1 MSVVKKMNEQYF
13 EIGKVVSVSGN
24 SITVQLSDSV
34 KSDMP
39 IINGVVYRIGQIGSF
54 LKIPLGYCNVIGI
67 VTQIGAAATPE
78 NVLEK
83 QLSFGYDSVS
93 NSQWLAI
100 NLIGEQT
107 GKQFNRGVSQSPTT
121 GDSVCLVTIED
132 LSNIY
137 NDYDA
142 SSSIN
147 VGNISSSESLNA
159 YMNLDKV
166 VSRHIAVL
174 GSTGSGKSNAVG
186 VILNAIIEKQ
196 FKNAR
201 ILVLDPHGEYNTV
214 FKRSSSVYKIGG
226 DYTTSKQLYVPYW
239 ALPFNE
245 LISLFDAPI
254 TDANRE
260 YIREKIVHAK
270 VKGAEVNGIKIDS
283 VLISADSP
291 IPFSIKKLWFDLDDF
306 ERQTF
311 NKRGDPDSKT
321 ELVEKGDPDRLK
333 SNIYQPAS
341 TTNSPPFTN
350 NQAKGLLSFLESIRL
365 KLTDTRYNFLFSPG
379 EYTPDKEGKIQKD
392 IGELLSDW
400 FDSQKAISIFD
411 LSNVPAELML
421 SITGTL
427 LNIVY
432 DALFW
437 GQNLSNGGK
446 RRPLLIVLE
455 EAHNYLHNGK
465 ASIASRTVQR
475 IAREGRKYG
484 IGLMLVT
491 QRPSE
496 LDETVLSQ
504 CGTIVALRMNNNKD
518 RAYVSGAIQDELR
531 SLIDLL
537 PSMRTG
543 EAIISGEG
551 VKIPSRV
558 QFFRLNG
565 AYKGS
570 DPAVSELWRNAP
582 ENENSYAELV
592 KLWRNK
598 KFTLEENESE

>member
-1 MSVVKKMNEQYF
+1 MSNQQLQ
-13 EIGKVVSVSGN
+13 IGKVVSASGN
-24 SITVQLSDSV
+24 SITVHLSDSV
-34 KSDMP
+34 KSDIP

-67 VTQIGAAATPE
+67 VTQIGTAAIPE
-78 NVLEK
+78 NILEK
-83 QLSFGYDSVS
+83 QSVDNYDVIS
-93 NSQWLAI
+93 NCQWLTL
-100 NLIGEQT
+100 NLIGEQI
-107 GKQFNRGVSQSPTT
+107 GNRFERGVSQPPTT
-121 GDSVCLVTIED
+121 GDPVYLVTIED
-132 LSNIY
+132 LSKIY
-137 NDYDA
+137 SDYDA
-142 SSSIN
+142 SSSII

-159 YMNLDKV
+159 FINLDKI

-201 ILVLDPHGEYNTV
+201 ILVLDPHGEYNTI
-214 FKRSSSVYKIGG
+214 FKKDSIVYKISNEH
-226 DYTTSKQLYVPYW
+226 DSKHLYVPYW

-245 LISLFDAPI
+245 LMSLFDAPI
-254 TDANRE
+254 SESNRE
-260 YIREKIVHAK
+260 YIREKIVQAK
-270 VKGAEVNGIKIDS
+270 INGAETNGIKIDH

-291 IPFSIKKLWFDLDDF
+291 IPFSIKQLWFNLDDF

-311 NKRGDPDSKT
+311 RIRGDINSKT
-321 ELVEKGDPDRLK
+321 DIIQKGDPDKLI
-333 SNIYQPAS
+333 SNIYTPA
-341 TTNSPPFTN
+341 TTNNSPPYIN
-350 NQAKGLLSFLESIRL
+350 NQQKGILGFLESVKL

-379 EYTPDKEGKIQKD
+379 EYTPDLNGKIKKD
-392 IGELLSDW
+392 IGDLLSDW
-400 FDSQKAISIFD
+400 FDSKKVISIFD
-411 LSNVPAELML
+411 LSNAPSELML
-421 SITGTL
+421 SITGAL

-432 DALFW
+432 EALFW

-446 RRPLLIVLE
+446 KRPLLIVLE
-455 EAHNYLHNGK
+455 EAHNYLQNGK
-465 ASIASRTVQR
+465 ESIASRTVQR

-484 IGLMLVT
+484 VGLMLVT

-518 RAYVSGAIQDELR
+518 RSYVSGAIQDELR

-558 QFFRLNG
+558 QFFKLSA
-565 AYKGS
+565 AYKGA
-570 DPAVSELWRNAP
+570 DPAVSELWRKIG
-582 ENENSYAELV
+582 EKENSYAELV
-592 KLWRNK
+592 CLWRNK
-598 KFTLEENESE
+598 KFNLEENDND

>member
-1 MSVVKKMNEQYF
+1 MNAVKKMNEQYF

-67 VTQIGAAATPE
+67 VTQIGAVAIPE

-83 QLSFGYDSVS
+83 QLTFGYDAVS
-93 NSQWLAI
+93 NSQWLTI

-107 GKQFNRGVSQSPTT
+107 GKRFYRGVSQSPTT
-121 GDSVCLVTIED
+121 GDSVCLVTIDD

-137 NDYDA
+137 NDYNA

-159 YMNLDKV
+159 YMNLDKI

-214 FKRSSSVYKIGG
+214 FKRSSSVYKVGG
-226 DYTTSKQLYVPYW
+226 DYTSKHLYVPYW

-260 YIREKIVHAK
+260 YIREKIVNAK
-270 VKGAEVNGIKIDS
+270 VKGAEVNGIKIDP

-321 ELVEKGDPDRLK
+321 QLIEQGDPNKLK

-341 TTNSPPFTN
+341 TTNSPPYIN
-350 NQAKGLLSFLESIRL
+350 NQAKGLLGFLESIRL
-365 KLTDTRYNFLFSPG
+365 KLADTRYHFLFMPG
-379 EYTPDKEGKIQKD
+379 EYTPDIEGKIQKD
-392 IGELLSDW
+392 ISDLLSDW
-400 FDSQKAISIFD
+400 FDSQKTISIFD

-432 DALFW
+432 EALFW

-446 RRPLLIVLE
+446 HRPLLIVLE
-455 EAHNYLHNGK
+455 EAHNYLHSGK

-570 DPAVSELWRNAP
+570 DPAVSELWRNVS
-582 ENENSYAELV
+582 ENENSYAELI

>member
-93 NSQWLAI
+93 NSQWLTI

-186 VILNAIIEKQ
+186 VILIAIIEKQ

-201 ILVLDPHGEYNTV
+201 ILVLDPHGE
-214 FKRSSSVYKIGG
+214 
-226 DYTTSKQLYVPYW
+226 
-239 ALPFNE
+239 
-245 LISLFDAPI
+245 
-254 TDANRE
+254 
-260 YIREKIVHAK
+260 
-270 VKGAEVNGIKIDS
+270 
-283 VLISADSP
+283 
-291 IPFSIKKLWFDLDDF
+291 
-306 ERQTF
+306 
-311 NKRGDPDSKT
+311 
-321 ELVEKGDPDRLK
+321 
-333 SNIYQPAS
+333 
-341 TTNSPPFTN
+341 
-350 NQAKGLLSFLESIRL
+350 
-365 KLTDTRYNFLFSPG
+365 
-379 EYTPDKEGKIQKD
+379 
-392 IGELLSDW
+392 
-400 FDSQKAISIFD
+400 
-411 LSNVPAELML
+411 
-421 SITGTL
+421 
-427 LNIVY
+427 
-432 DALFW
+432 
-437 GQNLSNGGK
+437 
-446 RRPLLIVLE
+446 
-455 EAHNYLHNGK
+455 
-465 ASIASRTVQR
+465 
-475 IAREGRKYG
+475 
-484 IGLMLVT
+484 
-491 QRPSE
+491 
-496 LDETVLSQ
+496 
-504 CGTIVALRMNNNKD
+504 
-518 RAYVSGAIQDELR
+518 
-531 SLIDLL
+531 
-537 PSMRTG
+537 
-543 EAIISGEG
+543 
-551 VKIPSRV
+551 
-558 QFFRLNG
+558 
-565 AYKGS
+565 
-570 DPAVSELWRNAP
+570 
-582 ENENSYAELV
+582 
-592 KLWRNK
+592 
-598 KFTLEENESE
+598 

>member
-1 MSVVKKMNEQYF
+1 MRVVKKMNERYF
-13 EIGKVVSVSGN
+13 EIGKVVSVTGN
-24 SITVQLSDSV
+24 SVTVQLSDSV

-67 VTQIGAAATPE
+67 VTQNGAAATPE
-78 NVLEK
+78 NILEK
-83 QLSFGYDSVS
+83 QLALGYESVS
-93 NSQWLAI
+93 NSQWLTI

-107 GKQFNRGVSQSPTT
+107 GKRFDRGVSQSPTT

-137 NDYDA
+137 NDYDT

-147 VGNISSSESLNA
+147 IGNISSSESLNA
-159 YMNLDKV
+159 YMNLDKI

-201 ILVLDPHGEYNTV
+201 ILILDPHGEYNTV
-214 FKRSSSVYKIGG
+214 FKKNSTVYKICNEN
-226 DYTTSKQLYVPYW
+226 DSKPLYVPYW

-245 LISLFDAPI
+245 LMSLFDAPI
-254 TDANRE
+254 SEANRE
-260 YIREKIVHAK
+260 YIREKIVQAK
-270 VKGAEVNGIKIDS
+270 VKGAETNGIKIDP

-311 NKRGDPDSKT
+311 LKRGEPDSKT
-321 ELVEKGDPDRLK
+321 ELIQTGDPDKLI
-333 SNIYQPAS
+333 SNIYQPAT
-341 TTNSPPFTN
+341 TTNSPPYTN
-350 NQAKGLLSFLESIRL
+350 NLQKGILGFLECIRL
-365 KLTDTRYNFLFSPG
+365 KLTDTRYNFLFLPG
-379 EYTPDKEGKIQKD
+379 EYTPDLDGKIKKD
-392 IGELLSDW
+392 IGDLLSDW
-400 FDSQKAISIFD
+400 FDSKKVISIFD
-411 LSNVPAELML
+411 LSNVPSELML
-421 SITGTL
+421 SITGAL
-427 LNIVY
+427 LNIIY
-432 DALFW
+432 EALFW

-446 RRPLLIVLE
+446 KRPLLIVLE

-465 ASIASRTVQR
+465 NSIASRTVQR

-518 RAYVSGAIQDELR
+518 RSYVSGAIQDELR

-537 PSMRTG
+537 PSVRTG

-570 DPAVSELWRNAP
+570 DPAVSELWRNVSK
-582 ENENSYAELV
+582 NENSYSELV
-592 KLWRNK
+592 NLWRNK
-598 KFTLEENESE
+598 KFTLEENKNE

>member
-1 MSVVKKMNEQYF
+1 MNAVKKMNEQYF

-67 VTQIGAAATPE
+67 VTQIGAVAIPE

-83 QLSFGYDSVS
+83 QLTFGYDAVS
-93 NSQWLAI
+93 NSQWLTI

-107 GKQFNRGVSQSPTT
+107 GKRFYRGVSQSPTT
-121 GDSVCLVTIED
+121 GDSVCLVTIDD

-137 NDYDA
+137 NDYNA

-159 YMNLDKV
+159 YMNLDKI

-226 DYTTSKQLYVPYW
+226 DYTSKHLYVPYW

-260 YIREKIVHAK
+260 YIREKIVNAK
-270 VKGAEVNGIKIDS
+270 VKGAEVNGIKIDP

-311 NKRGDPDSKT
+311 NKRGDLDSKT
-321 ELVEKGDPDRLK
+321 QLIEQGDPNKLK

-341 TTNSPPFTN
+341 TTNSPPYIN
-350 NQAKGLLSFLESIRL
+350 NQAKGLLGFLESIRL
-365 KLTDTRYNFLFSPG
+365 KLADTRYNFLFMPG
-379 EYTPDKEGKIQKD
+379 EYTPDIEGKIQKD
-392 IGELLSDW
+392 IGDLLSDW
-400 FDSQKAISIFD
+400 FDSQKTISIFD

-432 DALFW
+432 EALFW

-446 RRPLLIVLE
+446 HRPLLIVLE
-455 EAHNYLHNGK
+455 EAHNYLHSGK

-570 DPAVSELWRNAP
+570 DPAVSELWRNVS
-582 ENENSYAELV
+582 ENENSYAELI

>member
-1 MSVVKKMNEQYF
+1 MNAVKKMNEQYF

-67 VTQIGAAATPE
+67 VTQIGAVAIPE

-83 QLSFGYDSVS
+83 QLTFGYDAVS
-93 NSQWLAI
+93 NSQWLTI

-107 GKQFNRGVSQSPTT
+107 GKRFYRGVSQSPTT
-121 GDSVCLVTIED
+121 GDSVCLVTIDD

-137 NDYDA
+137 NDYNA

-159 YMNLDKV
+159 YMNLDKI

-226 DYTTSKQLYVPYW
+226 DYTSKHLYVPYW

-260 YIREKIVHAK
+260 YIREKIVNAK
-270 VKGAEVNGIKIDS
+270 VKGAEVNGIKIDP

-311 NKRGDPDSKT
+311 NKRGDLDSKT
-321 ELVEKGDPDRLK
+321 QLIEQGDPNKLK

-341 TTNSPPFTN
+341 TTNSPPYIN
-350 NQAKGLLSFLESIRL
+350 NQAKGLLGFLESIRL
-365 KLTDTRYNFLFSPG
+365 KLADTRYNFLFMPG
-379 EYTPDKEGKIQKD
+379 EYTPDIEGKIQKD
-392 IGELLSDW
+392 IGDLLSDW
-400 FDSQKAISIFD
+400 FDSQKTISIFD

-432 DALFW
+432 EALFW

-446 RRPLLIVLE
+446 HRPLLIVLE
-455 EAHNYLHNGK
+455 EAHNYLHSGK

-570 DPAVSELWRNAP
+570 DPAVSELWRTVS
-582 ENENSYAELV
+582 ENENSYAELI

>member
-1 MSVVKKMNEQYF
+1 MNAVKKMNEQYF

-67 VTQIGAAATPE
+67 VTQIGAVAIPE

-83 QLSFGYDSVS
+83 QLTFGYDAVS
-93 NSQWLAI
+93 NSQWLTI

-107 GKQFNRGVSQSPTT
+107 GKRFYRGVSQSPTT
-121 GDSVCLVTIED
+121 GDSVCLVTIDD

-137 NDYDA
+137 NDYNA

-159 YMNLDKV
+159 YMNLDKI

-226 DYTTSKQLYVPYW
+226 DYTSKHLYVPYW

-260 YIREKIVHAK
+260 YIREKIVNAK
-270 VKGAEVNGIKIDS
+270 VKGAEVNGIKIDP

-311 NKRGDPDSKT
+311 NKRGDLDSKT
-321 ELVEKGDPDRLK
+321 QLIEQGDPNKLK
-333 SNIYQPAS
+333 SNIYR
-341 TTNSPPFTN
+341 
-350 NQAKGLLSFLESIRL
+350 I
-365 KLTDTRYNFLFSPG
+365 
-379 EYTPDKEGKIQKD
+379 
-392 IGELLSDW
+392 
-400 FDSQKAISIFD
+400 
-411 LSNVPAELML
+411 
-421 SITGTL
+421 
-427 LNIVY
+427 
-432 DALFW
+432 
-437 GQNLSNGGK
+437 
-446 RRPLLIVLE
+446 LII
-455 EAHNYLHNGK
+455 K
-465 ASIASRTVQR
+465 
-475 IAREGRKYG
+475 
-484 IGLMLVT
+484 
-491 QRPSE
+491 
-496 LDETVLSQ
+496 
-504 CGTIVALRMNNNKD
+504 
-518 RAYVSGAIQDELR
+518 
-531 SLIDLL
+531 
-537 PSMRTG
+537 
-543 EAIISGEG
+543 
-551 VKIPSRV
+551 
-558 QFFRLNG
+558 
-565 AYKGS
+565 
-570 DPAVSELWRNAP
+570 
-582 ENENSYAELV
+582 
-592 KLWRNK
+592 
-598 KFTLEENESE
+598 

>member
-1 MSVVKKMNEQYF
+1 MNAVKKMNEQYF

-67 VTQIGAAATPE
+67 VTQIGAVAIPE

-83 QLSFGYDSVS
+83 QLTFGYDAVS
-93 NSQWLAI
+93 NSQWLTI

-107 GKQFNRGVSQSPTT
+107 GKRFYRGVSQSPTT
-121 GDSVCLVTIED
+121 GDSVCLVTIDD

-137 NDYDA
+137 NDYNA

-159 YMNLDKV
+159 YMNLDKI

-226 DYTTSKQLYVPYW
+226 DYTSKHLYVPYW

-260 YIREKIVHAK
+260 YIREKIVNAK
-270 VKGAEVNGIKIDS
+270 VKGAEVNGIKIDP

-311 NKRGDPDSKT
+311 NKRGDLDSKT
-321 ELVEKGDPDRLK
+321 QLIEQGDPNKLK

-341 TTNSPPFTN
+341 TTNSPPYIN
-350 NQAKGLLSFLESIRL
+350 NQAKGLLGFLESIRL
-365 KLTDTRYNFLFSPG
+365 KLADTRYNFLFMPG
-379 EYTPDKEGKIQKD
+379 EYTPDIEGKIQKD
-392 IGELLSDW
+392 IGDLLSDW
-400 FDSQKAISIFD
+400 FDSQKTISIFD

-432 DALFW
+432 EALFW

-446 RRPLLIVLE
+446 HRPLLIVLE
-455 EAHNYLHNGK
+455 EAHNYLHSGK

-570 DPAVSELWRNAP
+570 DPAVSELWRTVS
-582 ENENSYAELV
+582 ENENSYAELT